1 MWLHFS
7 KYWNTRPSPTEWCAA
22 GAAHARGANAG
33 AGETRGLFSDSFGRI
48 AICKI
53 PQIGRPVFVLFG
65 PQTGLN
71 QSGRALSP
79 QDLANVQLSILID
92 TYNHEQ
98 LIETALNSV
107 LEQDFPATQREVIV
121 VDDGSTD
128 GTAEIVRRY
137 APQVR
142 LIRKKNG
149 GQASAF
155 NAGIPECRGEVIVF
169 LDGDDWWAPGKL
181 RKMAHVFAEDHALGM
196 IGHAFIESF
205 DNGARKTI
213 SPGANARLQV
223 NDVSAAAFFRL
234 SRCYF
239 GTSRLALRAKLA
251 RKILPVPEALVF
263 EADEYL
269 FTMAAALAPFV
280 VLPDALTHYRVH
292 AGSLYLSGG
301 ASEAGERRKAKVIAD
316 LAAALRVSL
325 PGTGVPQAAVEAMLE
340 IVEAEA
346 AQLRLKLDGG
356 WPWETF
362 QAERTI
368 YRVQHS
374 DAPARSKI
382 FRTLSMVPAL
392 MLPPRWFYGGRQWLG
407 AQKWYKRARAE
418 AVPVPGFAKVEIP
431 KTESPGAAASAASD
445 GKG

>member
-1 MWLHFS
+1 M
-7 KYWNTRPSPTEWCAA
+7 
-22 GAAHARGANAG
+22 
-33 AGETRGLFSDSFGRI
+33 
-48 AICKI
+48 
-53 PQIGRPVFVLFG
+53 
-65 PQTGLN
+65 
-71 QSGRALSP
+71 
-79 QDLANVQLSILID
+79 QLSILID
-92 TYNHEQ
+92 TYNHER
-98 LIETALNSV
+98 LIETAINSV

-128 GTAEIVRRY
+128 GTAQIVRRY
-137 APQVR
+137 GPQVR
-142 LIRKKNG
+142 LVRKQNG

-181 RKMAHVFAEDHALGM
+181 RKMAHVFGEDHALGM
-196 IGHAFIESF
+196 IGHAFVESF

-213 SPGANARLQV
+213 LPGAKARLQV

-280 VLPDALTHYRVH
+280 ILPDALTHYRVH
-292 AGSLYLSGG
+292 AGSLFLSGG

-325 PGTGVPQAAVEAMLE
+325 PGTGVPQAAVETMLE

-346 AQLRLKLDGG
+346 TQLRLKLDGG

-362 QAERTI
+362 QTERTI

-374 DAPARSKI
+374 DAPAKSKI

-392 MLPPRWFYGGRQWLG
+392 ALPPRWFYGGRQWLG
-407 AQKWYKRARAE
+407 AQKWYKRARE
-418 AVPVPGFAKVEIP
+418 GAVPVPGFAKVEIP
-431 KTESPGAAASAASD
+431 KTDTPGTATSASSD
-445 GKG
+445 AKD

>member
-1 MWLHFS
+1 
-7 KYWNTRPSPTEWCAA
+7 
-22 GAAHARGANAG
+22 
-33 AGETRGLFSDSFGRI
+33 
-48 AICKI
+48 
-53 PQIGRPVFVLFG
+53 
-65 PQTGLN
+65 
-71 QSGRALSP
+71 
-79 QDLANVQLSILID
+79 VQLSVLID
-92 TYNHEQ
+92 TYNHER
-98 LIETALNSV
+98 LIETAINSV
-107 LEQDFPATQREVIV
+107 LEQDFPASQREVIV

-128 GTAEIVRRY
+128 RTAEIVRRF

-142 LIRKKNG
+142 LVTKKNG

-181 RKMAHVFAEDHALGM
+181 RRMAKVFSEDPALGM

-205 DNGARKTI
+205 EDGARKTI
-213 SPGANARLQV
+213 SPSERVRLQV
-223 NDVSAAAFFRL
+223 KNVSAARLFRL

-239 GTSRLALRAKLA
+239 GTSRLALRADVA

-269 FTMAAALAPFV
+269 FTMAAALDPFV
-280 VLPDALTHYRVH
+280 LLPDALTHYRVH
-292 AGSLYLSGG
+292 AGSLFLGAG
-301 ASEAGERRKAKVIAD
+301 ASEAGERRKARVIAE
-316 LAAALRVSL
+316 LAHALRNSL
-325 PGTGVPQAAVEAMLE
+325 PGTGAPQDAVDAMLE

-362 QAERTI
+362 QTERTI

-374 DAPARSKI
+374 DASAKSKI

-392 MLPPRWFYGGRQWLG
+392 VLPPRWFYGGRQWLG
-407 AQKWYKRARAE
+407 SQTWYKRARAE
-418 AVPVPGFAKVEIP
+418 ALPVPGFARVDIP
-431 KTESPGAAASAASD
+431 KTETPDATSPAKREANS
-445 GKG
+445 